1 MKRVI
6 RNLRFFVPIL
16 FKTNPFYIFIIIIR
30 ALVDAVMSIA
40 NVYFPKLV
48 LDVIV
53 DHGTKEE
60 LFRIIIIY
68 VLIIFASLFIQA
80 ILNAFDNYFMRK
92 AQFMLDGMFNKKV
105 ATIDYFLFEDPKF
118 NEEMNYASECM
129 NRYTG
134 GIYSFVIMLQNIIR
148 QIVTISG
155 VIAIVIAFN
164 NPILLLFLLINLIV
178 AFIVAVR
185 YQNTTERYNVKW
197 NENRLKHWYFISSIF
212 DFPRHQVLRSYDGE
226 SLIKEKGDFYSNIA
240 LNNEKVMAKENK
252 LTGIIE
258 NLNSY
263 VLTGVVLA
271 ILLVSVFNGKITIP
285 ELSMLFTGIFV
296 LQGGFESLVYCVKT
310 YLKDCKYLDNYINFM
325 ERDTIY
331 KNGTTDIDEIKSIEF
346 RNVYFKYPRTDNFVL
361 EDVSFKIDLN
371 KKISLVG
378 VNGAGKTTI
387 IKLMCR
393 FYDPTKGD
401 ILINGIDIK
410 EISEASLLMNLSI
423 VFQDFKIISFNIKDN
438 IEIDNNDKDR
448 LDDALKKSLIYD
460 RVQELPNKEYTYINK
475 WFDKEGIVFSGGE
488 MQKFAFSRSL
498 YKDGS
503 FVVLDE
509 PTSALDALSEAKIYK
524 DFNEIVGKKPTLY
537 ISHRLSS
544 CIFSDEIIVLDGK
557 RIAQVGSHEERMKDE
572 DGLYSKMFKAQAEY
586 YNE

>member
-6 RNLRFFVPIL
+6 RNLRFFIPIL
-16 FKTNPFYIFIIIIR
+16 FKTNPFYILIIIIR
-30 ALVDAVMSIA
+30 ALVDAAMSIA

-53 DHGTKEE
+53 SHGTKEE

-68 VLIIFASLFIQA
+68 VIIIFASLVIQA
-80 ILNAFDNYFMRK
+80 ILNAFDNYFIRK
-92 AQFMLDGMFNKKV
+92 AQFIIDDMFNKKV

-118 NEEMNYASECM
+118 NEEMNYAYECM
-129 NRYTG
+129 NSYTG
-134 GIYSFVIMLQNIIR
+134 GIYSFVIMIQSIIR
-148 QIVTISG
+148 QTVTIFG

-178 AFIVAVR
+178 AYIAAVR
-185 YQNTTERYNVKW
+185 YQNSHERYNVRW

-212 DFPRHQVLRSYDGE
+212 DFSRQQVLRSYDGAG
-226 SLIKEKGDFYSNIA
+226 LIKEKGDIYNDNAMKI
-240 LNNEKVMAKENK
+240 EKTMAKENK
-252 LTGIIE
+252 LTGVIE

-263 VLTGVVLA
+263 ILTGVVLA

-285 ELSMLFTGIFV
+285 ELSMLFTAIFV

-331 KNGTTDIDEIKSIEF
+331 KSGTTDISEIKSIEF
-346 RNVYFKYPRTDNFVL
+346 KNVYFKYPRTDNFVL
-361 EDVSFKIDLN
+361 EDVSFKIDLS

-393 FYDPTKGD
+393 FYNPTMGE

-410 EISEASLLMNLSI
+410 EISEKSLIKNLSI
-423 VFQDFKIISFNIKDN
+423 VFQDFKVISFSIKDN
-438 IEIDNNDKDR
+438 IEIDNDDKER
-448 LDDALKKSLIYD
+448 LDDALKKGLFYS

-488 MQKFAFSRSL
+488 MQKLAFSRSL

-524 DFNEIVGKKPTLY
+524 DFSEIVGKKPTLY

-557 RIAQVGSHEERMKDE
+557 RIAQVGSHEELMKDT